1 MALNLSTTG
10 IVDGQIITAAQITQS
25 INALTAVNAYN
36 ITISGS
42 FSLTGGTTGSGWFTN
57 AVSSSRSITASYAE
71 TALSSSYA
79 VTASY
84 AENTNPSD
92 EVLGALYPSGG
103 LAVPTTNLKFIVG
116 GGKTSGPAGSPPY
129 TGSILINELAGF
141 TGMTDIGQNIFV
153 TVTPVGAGSGSN
165 NSVWLEDFI
174 PPTCVFQSEVE
185 ETDYTFQIIYK
196 P

>member
-25 INALTAVNAYN
+25 INALTAAEAYN

-84 AENTNPSD
+84 AENGEPSD
-92 EVLGALYPSGG
+92 EIIGVIYPSGS
-103 LAVPTTNLKFIVG
+103 APFVAQTLKFIVG
-116 GGKTSGPAGSPPY
+116 GGKTTTASPH
-129 TGSILINELAGF
+129 TETIVINEL
-141 TGMTDIGQNIFV
+141 TGPSFLLGQNVFV
-153 TVTPVGAGSGSN
+153 TAAPFGTNSGSN
-165 NSVWLEDFI
+165 NSVWLDNFA
-174 PPTCVFQSEVE
+174 PPTCVFQSEIGDTE
-185 ETDYTFQIIYK
+185 YTFQIIYK

>member
-25 INALTAVNAYN
+25 INALTAAEAYN
-36 ITISGS
+36 ITVSGS
-42 FSLTGGTTGSGWFTN
+42 FSLTGGTTGSGWFEN
-57 AVSSSRSITASYAE
+57 AVSA
-71 TALSSSYA
+71 SYA

-84 AENTNPSD
+84 AENGEPSD
-92 EVLGALYPSGG
+92 EILGAIYPSGG
-103 LAVPTTNLKFIVG
+103 LAIPTTNLKFIVG

-129 TGSILINELAGF
+129 TGSILISELAGF